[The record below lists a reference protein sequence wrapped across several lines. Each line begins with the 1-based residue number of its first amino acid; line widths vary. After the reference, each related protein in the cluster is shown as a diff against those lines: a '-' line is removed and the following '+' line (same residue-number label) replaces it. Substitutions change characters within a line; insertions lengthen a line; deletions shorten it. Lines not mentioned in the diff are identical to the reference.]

1 MRWNTNYNIGE
12 VGNWNYGR
20 ECSITNLHQRE
31 EGDISN
37 AIKMLIDQ
45 MSLVHNIYII
55 YNPELNN
62 LFANY
67 SKIFFLSTQYCSKW
81 NGGEQLKEVLAG
93 LDKHVN
99 SPVIANK
106 IR

>member
-1 MRWNTNYNIGE
+1 
-12 VGNWNYGR
+12 
-20 ECSITNLHQRE
+20 
-31 EGDISN
+31 
-37 AIKMLIDQ
+37 MLVDQ
-45 MSLVHNIYII
+45 MSLVCNIYKNY

-67 SKIFFLSTQYCSKW
+67 SKIFSLSTQYCSKW
-81 NGGEQLKEVLAG
+81 NGGEQLKEVLDG
-93 LDKHVN
+93 LKHVN